1 MDTNGDTSMIA
12 KGKSSVSLDDILSKV
27 TEADIL
33 SHYLGVTEVPCIIN
47 SPLRQDRRP
56 SFGLYSTDGRRIFY
70 TDLSTRDRG
79 GLLDLLGHMWNCGY
93 KEVLTRINEDI
104 SKFCGGAS
112 IHSYTPCAVRST
124 NSYNKDTD
132 LQCKVRDWRSYDI
145 EYWASYGITLEWLKY
160 AEVYP
165 ISHKIV
171 IKDGHRYVF
180 GADKYAYAYVE
191 HKEGKVTLKIYQ
203 PFNKAGYKWSN
214 KHDNSVVSLWTKVP
228 EYGEQICICSSLKD
242 ALCLWANTGIPSLA
256 IQGEGY
262 RMSDTA
268 ISELKRRYKQVFI
281 CLDNDE
287 PGLKD
292 AQKLAEETGF
302 TNVVLPPFNE
312 GKDISDLYKAKG
324 KDEFLRIIKPLFNSS
339 RQEDNDWNDLPF
351 CID

>member
-1 MDTNGDTSMIA
+1 MTIS

-33 SHYLGVTEVPCIIN
+33 SYYLGVTEVPCIIN

-56 SFGLYSTDGRRIFY
+56 SFGLYSSDGIRIFY
-70 TDLSTRDRG
+70 IDFATKDSG
-79 GLLDLLGHMWNCGY
+79 GLFDLLGHMWGTDY
-93 KEVLTRINEDI
+93 ISTLTRVNEDI
-104 SKFCGGAS
+104 SKFCGGAN
-112 IHSYTPCAVRST
+112 IHSYTPCAVRSKS
-124 NSYNKDTD
+124 SYNKDTD
-132 LQCKVRDWRSYDI
+132 LQCKVRDWRDYDI

-262 RMSDTA
+262 RMSNTA

-281 CLDNDE
+281 CFDNDK

-292 AQKLAEETGF
+292 AQKLSEETGF

-324 KDEFLRIIKPLFNSS
+324 KDEFLRIIKPLFISS

>member
-1 MDTNGDTSMIA
+1 MAIS

-79 GLLDLLGHMWNCGY
+79 GLFDLLGHMWNCGY

-191 HKEGKVTLKIYQ
+191 HKEGKVT
-203 PFNKAGYKWSN
+203 
-214 KHDNSVVSLWTKVP
+214 
-228 EYGEQICICSSLKD
+228 
-242 ALCLWANTGIPSLA
+242 
-256 IQGEGY
+256 
-262 RMSDTA
+262 RTA
-268 ISELKRRYKQVFI
+268 
-281 CLDNDE
+281 
-287 PGLKD
+287 
-292 AQKLAEETGF
+292 
-302 TNVVLPPFNE
+302 
-312 GKDISDLYKAKG
+312 
-324 KDEFLRIIKPLFNSS
+324 
-339 RQEDNDWNDLPF
+339 W
-351 CID
+351 

>member
-1 MDTNGDTSMIA
+1 MAI
-12 KGKSSVSLDDILSKV
+12 GKSNPSVTLDDILSKT

-33 SHYLGVTEVPCIIN
+33 AYYLGVTEIPCVIH
-47 SPLRQDRRP
+47 SPLRIDNKA
-56 SFGLYSTDGRRIFY
+56 SFGLYSRDGHRVYYVDFA
-70 TDLSTRDRG
+70 TKDRG
-79 GLLDLLGHMWNCGY
+79 NTFDILCKLWGCNYIEALAKIAH
-93 KEVLTRINEDI
+93 DI
-104 SKFCGGAS
+104 SKFSTKDLGINTS
-112 IHSYTPCAVRST
+112 KQHLTPKIFKLSNT
-124 NSYNKDTD
+124 E
-132 LQCKVRDWRSYDI
+132 LQCKVRDWAPHDI
-145 EYWASYGITLEWLKY
+145 EYWASYGISLDWLKY

-171 IKDGHRYVF
+171 IKDGNKYVF
-180 GADKYAYAYVE
+180 GADRYAYAYVE

-203 PFNKAGYKWSN
+203 PFNKGGYKWSN
-214 KHDNSVVSLWTKVP
+214 KHDTSVVSLWTKVP

-339 RQEDNDWNDLPF
+339 RQEDNDWDDLPF